1 MRATP
6 AFQLTIRHHGVWR
19 AMVALLAC
27 CAAASLAAFVLQPG
41 APSTPPPIKSV
52 LAVIAALGIAA
63 ASTALRRR
71 EPVSLRWDTQQ
82 WWLGPA
88 STIGEEPSSG
98 RLIVA
103 LDFGAW
109 MLLRFSHHTGR
120 RRTSWLPVQR
130 RGIETSWH
138 ALRCAVYCAR
148 PADSP
153 DGGRNRATS
162 PESQE

>member
-6 AFQLTIRHHGVWR
+6 AFQLTIRHFGVWR
-19 AMVALLAC
+19 AMVAVLVC
-27 CAAASLAAFVLQPG
+27 CAAASLGAFLMLPGEPSASPLIRGPLATLAA
-41 APSTPPPIKSV
+41 
-52 LAVIAALGIAA
+52 LAIAAGATLW
-63 ASTALRRR
+63 RR

-82 WWLGPA
+82 WHLGPA
-88 STIGEEPSSG
+88 ASKGEEPWPG
-98 RLIVA
+98 QLAVA
-103 LDFGAW
+103 LDLGAW
-109 MLLRFSHHTGR
+109 MLLKFSHQRDAR
-120 RRTSWLPVQR
+120 RPHWLPVQR
-130 RGIETSWH
+130 MGIEPSWH